1 MPVTGMKSILHM
13 AAFFN
18 FAVQLLEMHR
28 IIHTHTNTLT
38 YTRKHAHKHTE
49 TNALTN

>member
-1 MPVTGMKSILHM
+1 MAVTGMKSILHM

-28 IIHTHTNTLT
+28 ITHTNTLT
-38 YTRKHAHKHTE
+38 CTRKPTHTHTLKE